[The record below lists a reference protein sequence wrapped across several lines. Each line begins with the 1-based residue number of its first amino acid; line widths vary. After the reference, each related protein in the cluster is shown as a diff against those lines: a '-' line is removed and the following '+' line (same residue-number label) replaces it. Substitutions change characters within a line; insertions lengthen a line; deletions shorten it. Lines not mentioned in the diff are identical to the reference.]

1 MQRLWAPAEAVDNAV
16 CKGSCYTWRKI
27 VFGLF
32 KRTSAAISGQGDQAV
47 LMPHVPPSP
56 ACERALPQ
64 GAAHLRYRTVQTS
77 LRFFLATALVALL
90 CAPGAAKG
98 DGLAEQ
104 SHADVEFAL
113 LRYTGGNYN
122 PRPHGLPRLAWEI
135 RKRTSIAMSLAVVEI
150 DPSQDALYTQPLLV
164 WQGDAAFAPLPQG
177 AIDRLRAHLS
187 TGGSLWVDVSDAA
200 EQSPFEASVR
210 RDLKRIFPDNP
221 IVQVPHKHVV
231 YKSFY
236 LVDRHGGRVP
246 RKASLDGI
254 FIDSRLA
261 VVISGNDMAGAMARG
276 AFGDWEYDVGQGGE
290 ALREMTFRLGLNW
303 VMYAL
308 CLDYKEDQVHLPFIL
323 QRRH

>member
-1 MQRLWAPAEAVDNAV
+1 
-16 CKGSCYTWRKI
+16 
-27 VFGLF
+27 
-32 KRTSAAISGQGDQAV
+32 
-47 LMPHVPPSP
+47 MPHVPILL
-56 ACERALPQ
+56 ERCRVRPDR
-64 GAAHLRYRTVQTS
+64 AARCRLWATHFGLC
-77 LRFFLATALVALL
+77 FFLTTALLTGFA
-90 CAPGAAKG
+90 APSRAK
-98 DGLAEQ
+98 DDALAEQ

-135 RKRTSIAMSLAVVEI
+135 RKRTSIAMGLAVVEI
-150 DPSQDALYTQPLLV
+150 DPSQDALFNQPLLV

-177 AIDRLRAHLS
+177 AIDRLRTHLS
-187 TGGSLWVDVSDAA
+187 TGGSLLVDVSDAA
-200 EQSPFEASVR
+200 DESPFEASVR
-210 RDLKRIFPDNP
+210 SDLKRIFPDNP
-221 IVQVPHKHVV
+221 VVQVPHKHVV

-246 RKASLDGI
+246 HRASLDGI
-254 FIDSRLA
+254 FIDGRLA
-261 VVISGNDMAGAMARG
+261 VVISGNDLAGAMART
-276 AFGDWEYDVGQGGE
+276 AFGDWEYDVGQGGD